1 MVADYLARVR
11 DAGASLSPS
20 RRDELVED
28 LREHIA
34 TARAE
39 LVHET
44 ESDVR
49 TLLHRLGDPAAIVA
63 EAAAGEPPPPQ
74 VVAAMPQPAVPPTS
88 MPPPGMP
95 PPKRDNRV
103 LVTVLTILAIVVGLP
118 VLVCAAGI
126 LFFRTNAID
135 SPGGP
140 SAPVEVSHIPASRS

>member
-74 VVAAMPQPAVPPTS
+74 VVAAMPQPAVPL
-88 MPPPGMP
+88 PGMP